1 MADALQHTP
10 GICSSRATP
19 EVAVCEALG
28 GALRPQRGE
37 WPEEDFQRMIS
48 GQPGIS
54 LRLARS
60 PSVWITSGYPVIRRE
75 PMPSAGDHFR
85 LLVTNPSCAFKRTSG
100 LPTSQQPDIQIAF

>member
-60 PSVWITSGYPVIRRE
+60 PSVWITSG
-75 PMPSAGDHFR
+75 
-85 LLVTNPSCAFKRTSG
+85 
-100 LPTSQQPDIQIAF
+100 